1 MQVWSDSQHVLD
13 ICFRQCAGNGL
24 RHDDHDPIF
33 GGKRVYI
40 VCVAIWVVA
49 LLARLPDILEET
61 GKFGWTGNAFV
72 CDVTHTNN
80 QCNNVGPFINHIIN
94 ISMVIIFY
102 SAVII
107 NMIKMRHNVYGPHE
121 VEYTDLMKS
130 ISLTLLLLTITYL
143 MFLLP
148 LIFFERCS
156 LVDQLSLDYQAAVAS
171 WYWWLYGVNFLTYLI
186 SNSRIR
192 AAYRQFF
199 KDVRQAVWRRQ
210 PSSARNDNSSTVFKD
225 ELRDMSSENSALR
238 KTSK

>member
-1 MQVWSDSQHVLD
+1 M
-13 ICFRQCAGNGL
+13 
-24 RHDDHDPIF
+24 
-33 GGKRVYI
+33 
-40 VCVAIWVVA
+40 
-49 LLARLPDILEET
+49 
-61 GKFGWTGNAFV
+61 
-72 CDVTHTNN
+72 
-80 QCNNVGPFINHIIN
+80 
-94 ISMVIIFY
+94 
-102 SAVII
+102 
-107 NMIKMRHNVYGPHE
+107 YGPHE

-171 WYWWLYGVNFLTYLI
+171 WLVLGKKIHSCQRCHLHLLVETMSQWTKGKKSHIYVMQNELYLASVAPSCTCTCRYWWLYGVNFLTYLI